1 MSRFRI
7 YEFAELDSTNRYA
20 CSHLRTLADGDIIHA
35 MVQHAGRGRWERK
48 WISDQPGNLCLS
60 LVLKPEGVPAQLPLA
75 GLAQLLALSTC
86 RVLEA
91 HGQTPMLKW
100 PNDILVNGR
109 KIAGILAES
118 VVQGSKFLG
127 LVLGIGVNLNL
138 KPAAL
143 AKIDQPATA
152 LNQLVGHAVDVDDFR
167 EELLTDF
174 FAHRSH
180 FLRTGFPLI
189 AAEYRRRC
197 PFLGQAITVSSPQE
211 QVSGIAR
218 DLTPTGELEL
228 ELPGGE
234 RRQLAYGEIVTTLKK

>member
-118 VVQGSKFLG
+118 VVQGPKFLG

-143 AKIDQPATA
+143 AQIDQPATA

-197 PFLGQAITVSSPQE
+197 PFLGQAITVSNPQE

-218 DLTPTGELEL
+218 DLTPSGELEL
-228 ELPGGE
+228 ELPNGQ

>member
-20 CSHLRTLADGDIIHA
+20 CTHLRELFDGDVIHA
-35 MVQHAGRGRWERK
+35 LVQHAGRGRWERK

-60 LVLKPEGVPAQLPLA
+60 IVLKPEGIPAQLPLA

-91 HGQTPMLKW
+91 HGQKPTLKW
-100 PNDILVNGR
+100 PNDILVEGR

-118 VVQGSKFLG
+118 VVQGPKFIG

-152 LNQLVGHAVDVDDFR
+152 LNQLVGHAVDVDAFR
-167 EELLTDF
+167 NELLPEF
-174 FAHRSH
+174 FAHRNK
-180 FLRTGFPLI
+180 FLTTGFPLI

-197 PFLGQAITVSSPQE
+197 AFLSQAITVSNPQE
-211 QVSGIAR
+211 QISGIAR

-228 ELPGGE
+228 ELPNGQ
-234 RRQLAYGEIVTTLKK
+234 RRHLAYGEIVTTLKK